1 MNTRP
6 PLSQAQARVYAAIKR
21 LAAALG
27 YSPSIAEVAKEAGLR
42 SVAGVHQ
49 QIVVLELLG
58 YIRRQPGKPRSLE
71 VLR

>member
-27 YSPSIAEVAKEAGLR
+27 YSPSIAEIATEAKLR